1 MRERGFEFVECWF
14 AEADGAVA
22 DHAGYGAADAVVGVT
37 ELFDLFGQALG
48 GGFVGTADGREGVD
62 FFAGEVVEEGEEVGL
77 CGVGG
82 VLWCWR
88 ELVLVANG
96 ADPGYYLDVVG

>member
-1 MRERGFEFVECWF
+1 VRERGFEFVEGWL

-37 ELFDLFGQALG
+37 ELFDCSGQALG

-62 FFAGEVVEEGEEVGL
+62 FFARDVVEEGEEVGL
-77 CGVGG
+77 CGVGL
-82 VLWCWR
+82 VLWCWWK
-88 ELVLVANG
+88 LVFVS
-96 ADPGYYLDVVG
+96 D